1 MDLKHE
7 TRVEKAGQEDID
19 ALVKLRLDYLNADH
33 GSIDKKDTERIL
45 KALPDYF
52 RKHLNLDLFA
62 YVIREDL
69 SIVSCAFLLVI
80 EKPMSPAFINGRTGI
95 VLNVFTCES
104 YRRKGYARAIM
115 DALPGSSFSVISFS
129 NGAEILTPFTQ
140 DIVSVSDIVERLDMP
155 AFTTSQG
162 SSLNTAYSALR
173 ITAES
178 AEAKKGN

>member
-7 TRVEKAGQEDID
+7 TRVEKAGQEDIG

-52 RKHLNLDLFA
+52 RKHLNQDLFA

-80 EKPMSPAFINGRTGI
+80 EKPMSPAFINGRTGT

-115 DALPGSSFSVISFS
+115 DALLADAEEMELSVVDLKSTEDGYALYQSVGFR
-129 NGAEILTPFTQ
+129 
-140 DIVSVSDIVERLDMP
+140 DDVSKYHPMKWKRP
-155 AFTTSQG
+155 
-162 SSLNTAYSALR
+162 
-173 ITAES
+173 
-178 AEAKKGN
+178 

>member
-62 YVIREDL
+62 YVIREDQR
-69 SIVSCAFLLVI
+69 IVSCAFLLVI
-80 EKPMSPAFINGRTGI
+80 EKPMSPAFINGRTGT

-115 DALPGSSFSVISFS
+115 DALLADAEEMELSVVDLKSTED
-129 NGAEILTPFTQ
+129 GYALYQ
-140 DIVSVSDIVERLDMP
+140 
-155 AFTTSQG
+155 
-162 SSLNTAYSALR
+162 SAGFR
-173 ITAES
+173 DDAS
-178 AEAKKGN
+178 KYHPMKWKRP

>member
-19 ALVKLRLDYLNADH
+19 TLVKLRLDYLNADH

-62 YVIREDL
+62 YVIREDQR
-69 SIVSCAFLLVI
+69 IVSCAFLLVI
-80 EKPMSPAFINGRTGI
+80 EKPMSPAFINGRTGT

-115 DALPGSSFSVISFS
+115 DALLADAEEMELSVVDLKSTED
-129 NGAEILTPFTQ
+129 GYALYQ
-140 DIVSVSDIVERLDMP
+140 
-155 AFTTSQG
+155 
-162 SSLNTAYSALR
+162 SAGFR
-173 ITAES
+173 DDAS
-178 AEAKKGN
+178 KYHPMKWNRP